1 MSHSESNLFDF
12 GRSVA
17 KSINDFLAL
26 SNGDGRHQ
34 NSLKHQVQEFY
45 NFINT
50 YPVSNVEKQNLKAAI
65 KATLGDKLTDGTNK
79 RNLSLTDAIDK
90 KSTSSNPGNTFDI
103 IKNQRNRLRVYTE
116 QAPNRWIGS
125 LRRSTFARAIQ
136 GSNSIEGYNAS
147 IEDAIA
153 VIENEQPVDAVSETW
168 SAIKGYRD
176 ALTYIMQAA
185 KDPYF
190 EFSKQF
196 LKSLHFMM
204 IGFDM
209 TKHPGQ
215 WRPGSIF
222 IVEQSSG
229 KTVYEAPPA
238 ETVDSL
244 IQELVEFL
252 KTERTTPDLVRAAL
266 AHLNLTMIHP
276 FKDGNG
282 RMARAL
288 QTFIL
293 AQDGILHP
301 LFSSIEEWLGRNTQA
316 YYSILAEV
324 GQGKWNPRHDSLPW
338 VRFCLNAHY
347 QQAALL
353 LRRNEEYSRVYE
365 KIAGIIKAE
374 KLPER
379 MEIPLF
385 DATLGFRTTNSR
397 YRKDADV
404 SEFVA
409 SRDLKRLCE
418 LNLLSPKGEKRGR
431 TYAATKK
438 LNNLRDSVRIN
449 TVIENV
455 YMLAKTKAAAQSK
468 EELPQ
473 G

>member
-1 MSHSESNLFDF
+1 MIYTTPRLNEDDIAVL
-12 GRSVA
+12 
-17 KSINDFLAL
+17 
-26 SNGDGRHQ
+26 
-34 NSLKHQVQEFY
+34 E
-45 NFINT
+45 
-50 YPVSNVEKQNLKAAI
+50 
-65 KATLGDKLTDGTNK
+65 
-79 RNLSLTDAIDK
+79 
-90 KSTSSNPGNTFDI
+90 I
-103 IKNQRNRLRVYTE
+103 IKSQRDRLKIYTE

-153 VIENEQPVDAVSETW
+153 AVENEQPVDAATETW
-168 SAIKGYRD
+168 FAIKGYRD

-209 TKHPGQ
+209 KKHPGQ
-215 WRPGSIF
+215 WRPGHIF
-222 IVEQSSG
+222 VVEQKTG
-229 KTVYEAPPA
+229 KTVYEAPS
-238 ETVDSL
+238 V
-244 IQELVEFL
+244 ELVNPLIEELVQFL
-252 KTERTTPDLVRAAL
+252 KSERTQPNLVRAAM

-288 QTFIL
+288 QTLVL

-301 LFSSIEEWLGRNTQA
+301 LFSSIEEWLGRNTQE
-316 YYSILAEV
+316 YYNILAQT
-324 GQGKWNPRHDSLPW
+324 GQGKWSPQCDTLPW
-338 VRFCLNAHY
+338 VRFCLNAHF

-353 LRRNEEYSRVYE
+353 LRRNEEYGRIYE
-365 KIAGIIKAE
+365 KITEIIKSE

-385 DATLGFRTTNSR
+385 DITLGFRITNSR
-397 YRKDADV
+397 YRKETEV

-418 LNLLSPKGEKRGR
+418 LNLLDPKGERRGR
-431 TYAATKK
+431 TYGATKK
-438 LNNLRDSVRIN
+438 LKNLRDSVRMSVPVADPYELVKN
-449 TVIENV
+449 QGA
-455 YMLAKTKAAAQSK
+455 LAQFA
-468 EELPQ
+468 EPLLP
-473 G
+473 GL